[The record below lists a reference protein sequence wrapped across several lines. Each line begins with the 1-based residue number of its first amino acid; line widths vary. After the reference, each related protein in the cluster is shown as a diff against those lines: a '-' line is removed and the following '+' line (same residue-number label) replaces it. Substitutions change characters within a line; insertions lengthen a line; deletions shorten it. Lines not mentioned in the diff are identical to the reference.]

1 MASIAGNDR
10 AAGQIYNVAGAE
22 ITSIRGAVQMMA
34 GPSASSRDIV
44 NVPLDV
50 ARTCTRRSCTGA
62 KALVGGIV
70 FSIDKALAELDWRP
84 QYGLEDGYR
93 QSYEWF
99 AAGGRDRYEFDF
111 SADDAVLARVSR
123 ATAAG

>member
-1 MASIAGNDR
+1 
-10 AAGQIYNVAGAE
+10 
-22 ITSIRGAVQMMA
+22 MMA
-34 GPSASSRDIV
+34 RAVGVRPDIV
-44 NVPLDV
+44 NVPVDI
-50 ARTCTRRSCTGA
+50 ARSPAHAARALGRRARRRHRCSR
-62 KALVGGIV
+62 
-70 FSIDKALAELDWRP
+70 IDKALAELDWRP

-123 ATAAG
+123 AAGAG